1 MVYPAASKE
10 NDQADK
16 LFPHGA
22 PASPESKLG
31 LFGLMSTALG
41 SAQTHKAQT
50 FQAQGD

>member
-22 PASPESKLG
+22 PASPESKVG
-31 LFGLMSTALG
+31 LVGLASIALG
-41 SAQTHKAQT
+41 SAQAHKAQT
-50 FQAQGD
+50 FRAEGD